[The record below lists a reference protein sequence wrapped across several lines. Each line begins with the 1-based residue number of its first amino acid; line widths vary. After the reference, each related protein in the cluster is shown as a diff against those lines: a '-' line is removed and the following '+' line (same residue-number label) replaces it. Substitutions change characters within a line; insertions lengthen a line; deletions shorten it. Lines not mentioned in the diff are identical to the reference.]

1 MAAAVNDIQNLLI
14 LGIGTYSS
22 HPPLSGQRA
31 TQVQALLVLKDLLL
45 SSAFLYPSFAEG
57 SPACKRQDSNDNS
70 LITLM

>member
-45 SSAFLYPSFAEG
+45 SSAFLAYTLHLQRG
-57 SPACKRQDSNDNS
+57 HQPAKDR
-70 LITLM
+70 ILMTTP